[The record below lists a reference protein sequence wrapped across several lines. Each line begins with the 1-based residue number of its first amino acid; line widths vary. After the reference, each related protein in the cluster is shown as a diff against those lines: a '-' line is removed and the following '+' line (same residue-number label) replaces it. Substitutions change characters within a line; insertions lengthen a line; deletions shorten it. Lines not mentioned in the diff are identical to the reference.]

1 MICLIP
7 SRNKTVLTQTEIAAG
22 SSDKSLFPACLK
34 SEIEI
39 LIGSI
44 LVLGIFLKIS
54 QHLINSLSAMAKYT

>member
-1 MICLIP
+1 MICSIA

-22 SSDKSLFPACLK
+22 NSHKSLFPACLK

-44 LVLGIFLKIS
+44 LVLDVFLKIS
-54 QHLINSLSAMAKYT
+54 QHLINGLSAMAKYT